1 MKIIAKKSLN
11 KESKTVY
18 WMPPRSLETSKS
30 LSKKVMPGRI
40 RAWLK
45 SSQEDSLVNRSVLPE
60 KEEEVTMKE
69 ICGRS
74 LCRLLKSSGQN
85 MLSWKTSQGFFHL
98 DISKTY
104 FADYMKSGIMQD
116 GRCWAL
122 KMWVHHTKETD
133 CGLLRIPTPTSSD
146 VTAGEGRLK
155 GDYKRYRGE
164 DLATYALRK
173 TSCVSWPTPTAI
185 QVDQINSR
193 EVIANSV
200 IDKKGRKWGGSLI
213 TIVKSRDKK
222 KWSIRIKT
230 TNELVKNDEKGGQ
243 LNPSWVA
250 WLMGWPIDW
259 TSLKPM
265 KKILWFDW
273 SVDPADL
280 EVPKRKWDTP
290 STGDSNPRALG
301 IKKPYNGP
309 GQEHLQSQS
318 LRYKSTGPISRV
330 AVNSKDRVNRLKA
343 LGNGQVPLCVAIAWE
358 ILITYDG
365 KKKII

>member
-74 LCRLLKSSGQN
+74 LCKLLKSFNQDL
-85 MLSWKTSQGFFHL
+85 LSWKTSQGFFHL

-116 GRCWAL
+116 GQCWEL
-122 KMWVHHTKETD
+122 KMWERRTRGIG
-133 CGLLRIPTPTSSD
+133 CGLLHISTPTSSD

-164 DLATYALRK
+164 DIATYALRK
-173 TSCVSWPTPTAI
+173 TNCVSWPTPRSNTAMSATI
-185 QVDQINSR
+185 IENANPDRYPNLETVMKKR
-193 EVIANSV
+193 EPQAV
-200 IDKKGRKWGGSLI
+200 
-213 TIVKSRDKK
+213 
-222 KWSIRIKT
+222 
-230 TNELVKNDEKGGQ
+230 GGQ
-243 LNPSWVA
+243 LNADWVE
-250 WLMGWPIDW
+250 WLMMFPIGW
-259 TSLKPM
+259 TSLEPIKEM
-265 KKILWFDW
+265 IWLDW

-280 EVPKRKWDTP
+280 EKPEMIGTIRATQAIRSCDFRKGRKP
-290 STGDSNPRALG
+290 SPEEFIETS
-301 IKKPYNGP
+301 GP
-309 GQEHLQSQS
+309 G
-318 LRYKSTGPISRV
+318 TGPIPRV
-330 AVNSKDRVNRLKA
+330 ATNIKDRVNRLKA

-358 ILITYDG
+358 ILTTYDG